1 MKLAT
6 CSIAALTLL
15 ALSTKPVSAQTATQI
30 IRFSVQVQQHA
41 VVQEMPSAMSPRGK
55 SAAVATG
62 SYGFTANE
70 SNRKITASLD
80 EAMPRGATLAVTMAA
95 PAGAR
100 SAGETTLGTNAVDL
114 VTAIPAS
121 QSSGLPVRYAVRAP
135 DGLGDS
141 EQRLVTYT
149 VTAAP

>member
-1 MKLAT
+1 MKRTSRSLAT
-6 CSIAALTLL
+6 LMLVSLAA
-15 ALSTKPVSAQTATQI
+15 APAAAQTATQVV
-30 IRFSVQVQQHA
+30 RFRVLVQQQA
-41 VVQEMPSAMSPRGK
+41 VVQRMPAPLAPRAGA
-55 SAAVATG
+55 AAVSTG
-62 SYGFTANE
+62 AYGYAANE
-70 SNRKITASLD
+70 SNRKITASLNQ
-80 EAMPRGATLAVTMAA
+80 AMPEGSSLAVTLAA

-100 SAGETTLGTNAVDL
+100 SAGETTLGTDDRDV

-135 DGLGDS
+135 EGLGGS